1 MNKRK
6 RPAKA
11 SVNGHANGISHV
23 PEETS
28 GDEQAQAVTMDNE
41 DLKKK
46 EIPKAKVDWEIPR
59 KTLHSSIG
67 FLTLALYM
75 YDYPSRPVVQVL
87 LGTFAFVALNEVI
100 RFRSSRFERLYEI
113 AVGFLMRESEKGQ
126 INGVVWYLVGV
137 IFVLIAFPLDIAVVS
152 ILILSWADTAAST
165 IGRMYGSRT
174 PKLPTTSIPL
184 PIPFISPSRWP
195 RLGFAGRKSTAG
207 FLASTITG
215 AMIIGSFWGYFAHWR
230 TAPPAVSL
238 DCSPGRWPLGLIGL
252 SVLGGLASGVIEA
265 FDFGSLDDNLTLP
278 ILSGTCLFAMLRLF
292 C

>member
-28 GDEQAQAVTMDNE
+28 GDEQAQATTTDIE

-75 YDYPSRPVVQVL
+75 YDYPSRPVVQGL
-87 LGTFAFVALNEVI
+87 LGTFVFVALNEVI

-174 PKLPTTSIPL
+174 PKLPATSIPL

-195 RLGFAGRKSTAG
+195 RLGFARRKSTAG
-207 FLASTITG
+207 FLASTLTG
-215 AMIIGSFWGYFAHWR
+215 VMIIASFWGYFAHWR
-230 TAPPAVSL
+230 TAPPAASL
-238 DCSPGRWPLGLIGL
+238 DCSRGQWPLGLIGL

-278 ILSGTCLFAMLRLF
+278 ILSGGSLFVMLRLF